1 MRAGGEPAPRGAW
14 VSHNGRG
21 ASCRGRGAWMALA
34 VGLLLTAC
42 SSEDLENQ
50 LQGHASP
57 YLALHGNDPVAWQD
71 WGPEVLE
78 RARKTNRLILISS
91 GYFAC
96 HWCHVMQRESFQDPD
111 IAAELNRHY
120 IPVKLDRE
128 LEPATDAY
136 LIDFV
141 EQTRGQGGWPL
152 NVFVT
157 PEGYPLVGVLYLPP
171 EQFIALLVR
180 LRKEWEQGAAE
191 LAQAA
196 REAAPVLRTRTESP
210 ELASSE
216 SLLQGL
222 ETQAMELADATMGGF
237 GQVNKFPMSP
247 QLQALLTVY
256 AEQGDQPL
264 GAFLELTLDNMA
276 AGGLH
281 DLLAGGFFRYTVDP
295 AWEVPH
301 FEKMLYDNAQLARLY
316 LRAAP
321 LLDREEYEAVG
332 KETLDLLLR
341 RFQGPDGLFIASL
354 SAVDAEGLEGG
365 HYLWRPE
372 ELAALLSAQESEAIG
387 EHWRFVSNPEIDA
400 IGRLPVQG
408 LAVLP
413 PATAQELALAE
424 SARRKLL
431 EARRRRS
438 LPKDDKR
445 LAAWNGLTLSALVAG
460 ARLPQGERYGRAA
473 RSLRQALEQ
482 HLWVDG
488 ALVRAVGP
496 EGPVGT
502 AGLEDYAYVA
512 RGLLDLALLT
522 GSEADFVWAERLVRS
537 AWARFWDSGRWY
549 LTDRPLLPGMFGEPV
564 FADDALPAPSAVL
577 LETTLRLRELGRHT
591 VSAETLDIALSAGHG
606 ALLQEPFWYAS
617 HATLL
622 IEAAALTPGPAPAP
636 LAGEYGAG
644 PGEKR
649 VQ

>member
-1 MRAGGEPAPRGAW
+1 
-14 VSHNGRG
+14 
-21 ASCRGRGAWMALA
+21 MALA
-34 VGLLLTAC
+34 AGLLLTAC
-42 SSEDLENQ
+42 SGDDLSNQ

-78 RARKTNRLILISS
+78 LAQQTNRLILISS

-136 LIDFV
+136 LMHFV
-141 EQTRGQGGWPL
+141 EQTRGQAGWPL
-152 NVFVT
+152 NVFLT
-157 PEGYPLVGVLYLPP
+157 PEGYPLVGAVYLPP

-180 LRKEWEQGAAE
+180 LHKEWEQRAAE

-196 REAAPVLRTRTESP
+196 RQAAPLLQTPTEGS
-210 ELASSE
+210 ELASPE
-216 SLLQGL
+216 SLRQGL
-222 ETQAMELADATMGGF
+222 ETQAMDLADTMLGGF
-237 GQVNKFPMSP
+237 GEVNKFPMTP
-247 QLQALLTVY
+247 QLEALLTVH
-256 AEQGDQPL
+256 AEQGGQPL

-281 DLLAGGFFRYTVDP
+281 DLLGGGFFRYTVDP
-295 AWEVPH
+295 GWEVPH
-301 FEKMLYDNAQLARLY
+301 FEKMLYDNAQLARVY

-321 LLDREEYEAVG
+321 LLDRQEYEAVG
-332 KETLDLLLR
+332 RETLDLLLR

-354 SAVDAEGLEGG
+354 SAVDAGGVEGG
-365 HYLWRPE
+365 HYLWGPE
-372 ELAALLSAQESEAIG
+372 ELSALLSAKEWEAIG
-387 EHWRFVSNPEIDA
+387 ERWRFVGNPQIDA
-400 IGRLPVQG
+400 IGRLPVLS
-408 LAVLP
+408 LAERP
-413 PATAQELALAE
+413 SASAEELALVE

-431 EARRRRS
+431 EARRQRS
-438 LPKDDKR
+438 LPEDDKR
-445 LAAWNGLTLSALVAG
+445 VAAWNGLTLSALVAG
-460 ARLPQGERYGRAA
+460 ARLPKGERYGDAA
-473 RSLRQALEQ
+473 RALRQALEER
-482 HLWVDG
+482 LWVDG

-522 GSEADFVWAERLVRS
+522 GSEADLVWAEGLVRS
-537 AWARFWDSGRWY
+537 AWARFWDSGHWY
-549 LTDRPLLPGMFGEPV
+549 LTDRPLLPGIFGESV
-564 FADDALPAPSAVL
+564 IADEAVPAPSAVL
-577 LETTLRLRELGRHT
+577 LETTLLLRELGRRT
-591 VSAETLDIALSAGHG
+591 VSPETLDIALSAGHG
-606 ALLQEPFWYAS
+606 ALLQQPFWYSS
-617 HATLL
+617 HAAVL
-622 IEAAALTPGPAPAP
+622 IQAAPVTAGSGPPS
-636 LAGEYGAG
+636 LAGRHDAG